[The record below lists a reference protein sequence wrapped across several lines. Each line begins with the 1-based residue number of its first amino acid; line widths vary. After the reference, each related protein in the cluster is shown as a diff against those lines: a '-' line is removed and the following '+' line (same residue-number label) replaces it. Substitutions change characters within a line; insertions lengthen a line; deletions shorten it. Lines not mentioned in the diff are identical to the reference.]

1 MNNIIGKTFGRLT
14 VIEKT
19 NERYSD
25 GSILYLCSCSCG
37 NTIKTTSSRLKSGHV
52 KSCGC
57 TVYGLEKHIGERFGR
72 LVVTSICR
80 RRGVAKTYFE
90 CQCDCGNKCMVRSDS
105 LISGLIVS
113 CGCRNK
119 EIKDNIY
126 LRNKDFV
133 DGTNLGMIKPDRKLN
148 SNNRTGVKGVSFI
161 ASKQKYRAQITIK
174 GKLIN
179 LGEYDTL
186 EEAKIARE
194 KGEDEY
200 FKPILGKEN

>member
-1 MNNIIGKTFGRLT
+1 MDRFFTYARVHVATQSKPHHHVLSRAMLKAAD
-14 VIEKT
+14 VL
-19 NERYSD
+19 S
-25 GSILYLCSCSCG
+25 
-37 NTIKTTSSRLKSGHV
+37 TIWKSTSVSVMGVSWWPRFVVGG
-52 KSCGC
+52 GC
-57 TVYGLEKHIGERFGR
+57 K
-72 LVVTSICR
+72 
-80 RRGVAKTYFE
+80 
-90 CQCDCGNKCMVRSDS
+90 
-105 LISGLIVS
+105 
-113 CGCRNK
+113 NK
-119 EIKDNIY
+119 EIKDSIY
-126 LRNKDFV
+126 LRNKEFV
-133 DGTNLGMIKPDRKLN
+133 DGTNLSMIKPDRKLN

>member
-1 MNNIIGKTFGRLT
+1 
-14 VIEKT
+14 
-19 NERYSD
+19 
-25 GSILYLCSCSCG
+25 
-37 NTIKTTSSRLKSGHV
+37 
-52 KSCGC
+52 
-57 TVYGLEKHIGERFGR
+57 
-72 LVVTSICR
+72 
-80 RRGVAKTYFE
+80 
-90 CQCDCGNKCMVRSDS
+90 MVRSDS

>member
-1 MNNIIGKTFGRLT
+1 MDNIIGKTFGRLT

-37 NTIKTTSSRLKSGHV
+37 
-52 KSCGC
+52 
-57 TVYGLEKHIGERFGR
+57 
-72 LVVTSICR
+72 
-80 RRGVAKTYFE
+80 
-90 CQCDCGNKCMVRSDS
+90 
-105 LISGLIVS
+105 
-113 CGCRNK
+113 CRNK
-119 EIKDNIY
+119 EIKESIY
-126 LRNKDFV
+126 LSNKDFV

-148 SNNRTGVKGVSFI
+148 SNKRTGVKGVSFI